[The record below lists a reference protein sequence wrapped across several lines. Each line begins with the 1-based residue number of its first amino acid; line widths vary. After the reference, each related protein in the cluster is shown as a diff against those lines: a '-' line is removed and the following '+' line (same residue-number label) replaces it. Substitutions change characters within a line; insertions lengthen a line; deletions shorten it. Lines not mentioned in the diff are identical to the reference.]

1 MDTLSIESLKADISF
16 TGDVFIDSTF
26 MLLPKS
32 AILTEEML
40 KILKKWN
47 FENILCD
54 GNLSLGEQLE
64 LQSDDSDNS
73 PRAPKEKLSETVKKI
88 IEESKGESLINND
101 QARLEMVK
109 NVYREYLNYID
120 SMYTRYVTH
129 KEIDQQELT
138 ESVKDLCIFI
148 KDHRRFILRVNS
160 NYNDRN
166 KVFLV
171 THSMRSTVLA
181 IAIGMQLHLPLSK
194 LIELGETC
202 LLHEIGM
209 VKLPPQL
216 YMTDKKLS
224 PFEKA
229 KLSKHTVLGYT
240 IVKDL
245 NFPLS
250 VQLGVLEHH
259 ENENGTGY
267 PRRLSSEKISSNAKI
282 IAVVCTYEAI
292 SSPRK
297 YRDERSSF
305 DALLELI
312 QNREHKYDDTILKA
326 LLYTVSLY
334 PIGTYVY
341 LSNRKVAEV
350 IDSNQDNPKCPVVQ
364 MLTETEKDGSPK
376 IIQTNNEISILRIL
390 SKDEKRDIIKM
401 LMKNVTENINVPDKP
416 QPKEIKTEDDTG
428 LEEITDEE
436 LSTINQNEVEEL
448 IEEVEEIKEEAPE
461 NPVENVIEE
470 SKEEVKDEAASENQD
485 GIEEVDISIFS

>member
-1 MDTLSIESLKADISF
+1 METLSVESLKSDISF

-26 MLLPKS
+26 MLLPRS
-32 AILTEEML
+32 AILTENTI
-40 KILKKWN
+40 KTLKKWN

-54 GNLSLGEQLE
+54 GNLSLGEQISLRPDSLE
-64 LQSDDSDNS
+64 EE
-73 PRAPKEKLSETVKKI
+73 PEAPKEKISETVKKI
-88 IEESKGESLINND
+88 IEESKSVQITNNE
-101 QARLEMVK
+101 QARMDMVK
-109 NVYREYLNYID
+109 NVYNEYLKYIN

-129 KEIDQQELT
+129 KEIDQQELI
-138 ESVKDLCIFI
+138 ESIKDLCIFI
-148 KDHRRFILRVNS
+148 KDHRRFVLRLNS
-160 NYNDRN
+160 NYNDT
-166 KVFLV
+166 KMIFLV
-171 THSMRSTVLA
+171 THAMRSTVLA
-181 IAIGMQLHLPLSK
+181 IAIGMHLHMPLSK
-194 LIELGETC
+194 LIELGEIC
-202 LLHEIGM
+202 ILHEIGM
-209 VKLPPQL
+209 VRLPPQL
-216 YMTDKKLS
+216 YLTDRKLS

-267 PRRLSSEKISSNAKI
+267 PRKLPSEKISSNAKI
-282 IAVVCTYEAI
+282 VSVVCTYEAI
-292 SSPRK
+292 SSPRQ

-312 QNREHKYDDTILKA
+312 QNKEHKYDDTILKA

-350 IDSNQDNPKCPVVQ
+350 IDSNQTNPKCPVVQ

-401 LMKNVTENINVPDKP
+401 LMKTAVENAQSESN
-416 QPKEIKTEDDTG
+416 TSG
-428 LEEITDEE
+428 LEPVSEGSGLEAVGLEDVSMEE
-436 LSTINQNEVEEL
+436 FTEPSKPEEKVDSPVAASVE
-448 IEEVEEIKEEAPE
+448 KEESAPSA
-461 NPVENVIEE
+461 P
-470 SKEEVKDEAASENQD
+470 SSSPAPASAD
-485 GIEEVDISIFS
+485 GIEEVDISEFQ